1 MSDTQNSGT
10 CTFVPIT
17 SNKLSPVQQLR
28 NQILYENDCST
39 REAQYQGM
47 HVLSSCRPQRLYA
60 STPRTMSE
68 QRSLNKKKLATN
80 YIKMLQSQSKDTCMV
95 ESKDIDVRVLGRR
108 RLNELSPLK
117 VYDRT
122 DIGEID
128 MGGLWLK

>member
-1 MSDTQNSGT
+1 M
-10 CTFVPIT
+10 
-17 SNKLSPVQQLR
+17 
-28 NQILYENDCST
+28 Y
-39 REAQYQGM
+39 
-47 HVLSSCRPQRLYA
+47 
-60 STPRTMSE
+60 E

-95 ESKDIDVRVLGRR
+95 ESEDIDVRVLGRR